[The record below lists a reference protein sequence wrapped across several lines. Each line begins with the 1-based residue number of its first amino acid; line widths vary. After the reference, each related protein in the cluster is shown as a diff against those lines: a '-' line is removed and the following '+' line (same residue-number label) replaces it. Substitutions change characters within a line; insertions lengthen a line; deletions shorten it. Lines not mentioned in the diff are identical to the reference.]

1 MEIIAILS
9 VNYVTDIQK
18 ELYNKYYSIMVLCET
33 RWNSHFYCFKSLIQS
48 KQALRNLAIRHERSQ
63 STPAEA
69 STSTSNN
76 TNEIYLNKDILR
88 KNDRTIRKT
97 VESMGV
103 AITFAFIYAPSK
115 FQKRP
120 TRLLLDFEDYRQKIE
135 PFDDETFGQF
145 GGDVFK
151 FWKYIEGDY
160 KELAS
165 IALRIFGIC
174 NDKVLSMSK
183 LRASINFSFRKKEL
197 QKNEVEFF
205 DLNTKPVDDSAEN
218 LQKNPIDDEEI
229 TGDENIITSE
239 QEEVSRLEE
248 EEALRDNPGS
258 LRGDLLTEYIHPAID
273 TRAKWDLKT
282 LFSSVIDIPKY
293 LSNESI

>member
-69 STSTSNN
+69 N
-76 TNEIYLNKDILR
+76 
-88 KNDRTIRKT
+88 
-97 VESMGV
+97 
-103 AITFAFIYAPSK
+103 
-115 FQKRP
+115 
-120 TRLLLDFEDYRQKIE
+120 FEDYRQKIE

-174 NDKVLSMSK
+174 VNAASVERMWTSMGFLHMNRLLSMSK

-239 QEEVSRLEE
+239 R
-248 EEALRDNPGS
+248 
-258 LRGDLLTEYIHPAID
+258 
-273 TRAKWDLKT
+273 
-282 LFSSVIDIPKY
+282 
-293 LSNESI
+293 

>member
-1 MEIIAILS
+1 
-9 VNYVTDIQK
+9 
-18 ELYNKYYSIMVLCET
+18 
-33 RWNSHFYCFKSLIQS
+33 
-48 KQALRNLAIRHERSQ
+48 
-63 STPAEA
+63 
-69 STSTSNN
+69 
-76 TNEIYLNKDILR
+76 
-88 KNDRTIRKT
+88 
-97 VESMGV
+97 
-103 AITFAFIYAPSK
+103 
-115 FQKRP
+115 
-120 TRLLLDFEDYRQKIE
+120 
-135 PFDDETFGQF
+135 
-145 GGDVFK
+145 
-151 FWKYIEGDY
+151 
-160 KELAS
+160 
-165 IALRIFGIC
+165 
-174 NDKVLSMSK
+174 MSK

-239 QEEVSRLEE
+239 QEE
-248 EEALRDNPGS
+248 ALRDNPGS